1 MNKSIPL
8 GAEPAKL
15 GCEQRS
21 SAGAGDLTAG
31 VAPLVHSPHAA
42 AADRAAAAKWA
53 ALIAFS
59 TCFIYQSAQY
69 AALSC
74 CPTFPP
80 DSPGWKWEQR
90 FGEEPWGAAGSS
102 WAQGAAVLGLPAL
115 GMGEPVASRCHSAAT
130 QLPPCRGEG

>member
-8 GAEPAKL
+8 GAEAAKL

-21 SAGAGDLTAG
+21 SAGAGGLTAG
-31 VAPLVHSPHAA
+31 VAPLVNSPYAA

-74 CPTFPP
+74 CPTFF
-80 DSPGWKWEQR
+80 S
-90 FGEEPWGAAGSS
+90 
-102 WAQGAAVLGLPAL
+102 
-115 GMGEPVASRCHSAAT
+115 
-130 QLPPCRGEG
+130 